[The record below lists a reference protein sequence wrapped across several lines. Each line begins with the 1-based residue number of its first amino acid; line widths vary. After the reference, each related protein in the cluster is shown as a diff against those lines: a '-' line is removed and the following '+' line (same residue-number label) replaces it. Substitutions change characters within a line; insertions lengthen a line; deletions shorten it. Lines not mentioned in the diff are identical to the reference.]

1 MTKFKTTLMTM
12 LAATGL
18 ASVPAYADDTGDTIH
33 PVVLVH
39 GLAGFDSALGYD
51 YFYGVEAALQTVGTD
66 DIYTPRVAAWD
77 TNTARGE
84 ELLAYVEDLVAV
96 SGATKVNLI
105 GHSPV
110 SYTHLTLPTIYSV

>member
-1 MTKFKTTLMTM
+1 MTKLRSIFTAL
-12 LAATGL
+12 LVATGL
-18 ASVPAYADDTGDTIH
+18 STGAVTAYADDSGDTEY

-51 YFYGVEAALQTVGTD
+51 YFYGVEAALQSVGTD
-66 DIYTPRVAAWD
+66 DIFTPRIAAFD

-96 SGATKVNLI
+96 TGASKVNLI
-105 GHSPV
+105 GHSQGGF
-110 SYTHLTLPTIYSV
+110 